1 MRKIVFVFLIVSS
14 FALNGF
20 SQLSV
25 SYYSVGS
32 KVGVA
37 YNFNPKLWAELRLF
51 SNADISEITPQL
63 VGCYNFVQ
71 KERFN
76 VYVGI
81 GGMINSENG
90 VVVPLGVQFTPFEK
104 FNHFSLHIELDPVIS
119 DYGSYYTTSWGLR
132 YRF

>member
-1 MRKIVFVFLIVSS
+1 MKRTVLVVIVFL
-14 FALNGF
+14 FALKGF
-20 SQLSV
+20 SQMSV

-32 KVGVA
+32 KLGVA
-37 YNFNPKLWAELRLF
+37 YNFNPKLWAELRLY

-81 GGMINSENG
+81 GGMLNTENG
-90 VVVPLGVQFTPFEK
+90 VIIPVGIQFTPFEK
-104 FNHFSLHIELDPVIS
+104 FNHFLLHIELDPTIS
-119 DYGSYYTTSWGLR
+119 DYGTYYNTSWGLR